1 MNTFQKPLALF
12 LSVLLPV
19 TAFVQTV
26 QAQPAPAEDVRIARL
41 AGLAKVWGTVKYF
54 HPYLAYRDIDWDKA
68 LIDSIP
74 KVNAATTAQDYQ
86 STINQ
91 MLAVLNDKSTRAE
104 IDAQTKPSGPSITD
118 AAKLVRSD
126 NGVLIIEAAQIA
138 RTLSNDFGALNQFV
152 TTINQSFPKA
162 GSVIFDAR
170 STTKASDM
178 EAYHFD
184 NFVRQTLGGMLDQT
198 VVLAATRY
206 RMHNGYATQ
215 TGGGANFYYSALTTS
230 APQTIAGR
238 SKTKPPPIV
247 FIINQNSPS
256 FADILSGMQAAGR
269 AVVVQEGEQPASDTL
284 TIDLPEGLKVR
295 MRTVELVNPDGSI
308 DLQPDITVPQGTT
321 EDAAFKEALRAAQEK
336 RVAQKQ
342 IRAAS
347 PATAQNAQKDQPYPE
362 MVFPSTEYRLL
373 ALFRYWNVVNYFFP
387 YKHLIGDSWETVLP
401 RYIPRFEANKDAADY
416 QLTVRELV
424 TEMRDSHGGVRNAN
438 AASEKLGTYL
448 PPVLLAHLENKSV
461 VTKVLTDKL
470 PKDKLP
476 IRVGDVVL
484 AVDGE
489 PVENRRDLLARYTS
503 ASTPQWLMKGVS
515 GRLLLGP
522 KDSVVKLRV
531 QGIRGEARDVELPRS
546 ESITDPK
553 WARMMERSSPVIQVL
568 PSGYGYV
575 DLDRLQVGE
584 VDKMFDTIKETPA
597 VIFDMRGYPNGTAWS
612 IAPRLTDKG
621 NVVAALF
628 SRPILEA
635 TSLTNAELAD
645 SASYSFSQRIPD
657 GPGDVYKGKVVVLI
671 NEDAISQAEHTCL
684 FFEAATDVTFIG
696 TPTAGANGDVTF
708 MVLPGNLAVSF
719 SGHNVRHADGRQ
731 LQRVGIQPTIKI
743 APTIR
748 GLVDGR
754 DEILDAAIKFLQ
766 GQPNLRTRSS
776 RARGAK
782 P

>member
-12 LSVLLPV
+12 LGVFLLASTFCQP
-19 TAFVQTV
+19 V
-26 QAQPAPAEDVRIARL
+26 QAQPTPAADARIARL

-68 LIDSIP
+68 LIETIP
-74 KVNAATTAQDYQ
+74 KVNAAKTAQDYE

-91 MLAVLNDKSTRAE
+91 MLAVLNDKSTLAE
-104 IDAQTKPSGPSITD
+104 IDAETKPARPSTAD
-118 AAKLVRSD
+118 ASKLVRSE

-138 RTLSNDFGALNQFV
+138 RTLAHDFGALNKLV
-152 TTINQSFPKA
+152 TTINQSFPTA

-198 VVLAATRY
+198 VVLGATRY

-238 SKTKPPPIV
+238 GKTKTPPIV

-256 FADILSGMQAAGR
+256 FADILSGLQSAGR

-284 TIDLPEGLKVR
+284 TIDLPDGVKVR

-308 DLQPDITVPQGTT
+308 DLQPDITVASGATD
-321 EDAAFKEALRAAQEK
+321 DAAFKEALRAAQEK

-342 IRAAS
+342 SRAAS
-347 PATAQNAQKDQPYPE
+347 PATTQTAQKDQPYAE
-362 MVFPSTEYRLL
+362 MVFPNTEYRLL

-387 YKHLIGDSWETVLP
+387 YKHLIGDSWETLLP
-401 RYIPRFEANKDAADY
+401 RYIPKFEANKDAADY

-424 TEMRDSHGGVRNAN
+424 TEMRDSHGGLRNAN
-438 AASEKLGTYL
+438 AATERLGTHL
-448 PPVLLAHLENKSV
+448 PPVLLAHIENKSV
-461 VTKVLTDKL
+461 VTKVLN
-470 PKDKLP
+470 DKLP

-489 PVENRRDLLARYTS
+489 PVEKKREFLTRYTS
-503 ASTPQWLMKGVS
+503 ASTPQWLMKGVN

-522 KDSVVKLRV
+522 KDSVVKLKV
-531 QGIRGEARDVELPRS
+531 QGIRGEARDVALARS

-553 WARMMERSSPVIQVL
+553 WAGMMERSSPVIQLL

-575 DLDRLQVGE
+575 DLDRLQAGE

-645 SASYSFSQRIPD
+645 SASYTFSQRIPD

-696 TPTAGANGDVTF
+696 TPTAGANGDITF

-731 LQRVGIQPTIKI
+731 LQRVGIQPTIKV
-743 APTIR
+743 APTVR

-754 DEILDAAIKFLQ
+754 DEILEAAIKFLQ
-766 GQPNLRTRSS
+766 SQPNLRTRSS
-776 RARGAK
+776 RALGAK